1 MDYLIAIFAAGLVAA
16 FIISAVDYF
25 VDLGLVR
32 AVIAVVS
39 SLVALLLLGHQH
51 ALTVVVAET
60 LAASFVAMFL
70 LQIVAKLNEPT
81 RRR

>member
-1 MDYLIAIFAAGLVAA
+1 MDYFIAILTAGLVAA

-39 SLVALLLLGHQH
+39 SLVALLLLGQQ
-51 ALTVVVAET
+51 APAVIVAET

>member
-1 MDYLIAIFAAGLVAA
+1 MDYFIAIITAGLVAA
-16 FIISAVDYF
+16 FIISAIDYW

-39 SLVALLLLGHQH
+39 SLIALILIGEKVP
-51 ALTVVVAET
+51 TVIIAET

-70 LQIVAKLNEPT
+70 LQIVARLNEPP

>member
-1 MDYLIAIFAAGLVAA
+1 MDYFIAIITAGLVAA
-16 FIISAVDYF
+16 FIISAIDYW

-39 SLVALLLLGHQH
+39 SLIALILIGQQVP
-51 ALTVVVAET
+51 TVIIAET

-70 LQIVAKLNEPT
+70 LQIVARLNEPP

>member
-1 MDYLIAIFAAGLVAA
+1 MDYFIAIITAGLVAA
-16 FIISAVDYF
+16 FIISAIDYW

-39 SLVALLLLGHQH
+39 SLIALILIGEQIP
-51 ALTVVVAET
+51 TVIIAET

-70 LQIVAKLNEPT
+70 LQIVARLNEPP